1 MNINIPYG
9 RGFQTLHVPD
19 ERLKAVLTPA
29 HEAHQQADQQA
40 LVLQALRSPVG
51 SAPVSELAKG
61 KQRITLITSDHT
73 RPVPSALTLPLY
85 LAEIRRGNPEAEI
98 TILVATGVHR
108 ATTETELRQKF
119 GDGIVDNERIVVHDA
134 DAEDLV
140 MMGILPSGGDL
151 WLDRLVAEADLVIS
165 EGFVEPHFFA
175 GFSGGRKSILPGVA
189 GRKTIMYN
197 HNAGFIAHPGS
208 RQGSLES
215 NPIHRDMV
223 FAAQT
228 AGLAFI
234 LNVILDSDKR
244 VVAAF
249 AGDPVKAH
257 EAACE
262 RCLAMTSVPAVQ
274 ADIVVTSNSGY
285 PLDQNIYQCT
295 KGLSTGEACVREGGV
310 IILCAGLGDG
320 HGGKDFYHWFADRKD
335 AQEVLR
341 DIENIPA
348 NETIMDQWQAQ
359 IHARVM
365 KKAFCIFVSPEE
377 NREMLEAMHMGWAAT
392 ADDALAMAT
401 EMLGENASVTV
412 IPDGVGVIVTNE

>member
-1 MNINIPYG
+1 
-9 RGFQTLHVPD
+9 
-19 ERLKAVLTPA
+19 
-29 HEAHQQADQQA
+29 
-40 LVLQALRSPVG
+40 
-51 SAPVSELAKG
+51 
-61 KQRITLITSDHT
+61 
-73 RPVPSALTLPLY
+73 
-85 LAEIRRGNPEAEI
+85 
-98 TILVATGVHR
+98 
-108 ATTETELRQKF
+108 
-119 GDGIVDNERIVVHDA
+119 
-134 DAEDLV
+134 
-140 MMGILPSGGDL
+140 MMGILPSGGEL

-189 GRKTIMYN
+189 GRRTIMYN
-197 HNAGFIAHPGS
+197 HNAGFIQHPAS
-208 RQGSLES
+208 RQGSLTH

-223 FAAQT
+223 FAAET
-228 AGLAFI
+228 AKLAFI
-234 LNVILDSDKR
+234 LNVLLDGDKR
-244 VVAAF
+244 VIAAF

-262 RCLAMTSVPAVQ
+262 CCRAHTAVQ
-274 ADIVVTSNSGY
+274 AVEADIVVTSNGGY

-295 KGLSTGEACVREGGV
+295 KGMSAAEACVREGGV

-401 EMLGENASVTV
+401 EMLGQNASVTV
-412 IPDGVGVIVTNE
+412 IPDGVGVIVTNG

>member
-9 RGFQTLHVPD
+9 KGFQTLNVPD
-19 ERLKAVLTPA
+19 HRLRAVLTPA
-29 HEAHQQADQQA
+29 HGATAQADQQE
-40 LVLQALRSPVG
+40 LVLRALQEPIG
-51 SAPVSELAKG
+51 SLPLHELAKDR
-61 KQRITLITSDHT
+61 QRITLITSDHT
-73 RPVPSALTLPLY
+73 RPVPSRLTLPIY
-85 LAEIRRGNPEAEI
+85 LDEIRKGNPEAEI

-108 ATTETELRQKF
+108 ATTEAELRQKF
-119 GDGIVDNERIVVHDA
+119 GDGIVDNERVVVHDA

-140 MMGILPSGGDL
+140 MMGILPSGGEL
-151 WLDRLVAEADLVIS
+151 WLDRLVAEADLVVS

-208 RQGSLES
+208 RQGSLET

-244 VVAAF
+244 VAAAF

-262 RCLAMTSVPAVQ
+262 CCRAMTSVRAVE
-274 ADIVVTSNSGY
+274 ADIIVTSNSGY

-320 HGGKDFYHWFADRKD
+320 HGGADFYHWFADRTN

-341 DIENIPA
+341 DIENIPPD
-348 NETIMDQWQAQ
+348 ETIMDQWQAQ

-365 KKAFCIFVSPEE
+365 QKAFCIVVSPEE
-377 NREMLEAMHMGWAAT
+377 NRETLEAMHMGWAPT

-401 EMLGENASVTV
+401 GMLGENATVTV
-412 IPDGVGVIVTNE
+412 IPDGVGVIVEA

>member
-1 MNINIPYG
+1 MKINIPYG
-9 RGFQTLHVPD
+9 KGFQTLNVPD
-19 ERLKAVLTPA
+19 HRLRAVLTPA
-29 HEAHQQADQQA
+29 HGRSEQVDQQELVRKA
-40 LVLQALRSPVG
+40 LENPIG
-51 SAPVSELAKG
+51 SRPLHELAKD
-61 KQRITLITSDHT
+61 KQHIVLITSDHT
-73 RPVPSALTLPLY
+73 RPLPSSLTLPLY
-85 LAEIRRGNPEAEI
+85 LAEIRRGNPDARI

-108 ATTETELRQKF
+108 ATTEAELRAKF
-119 GDGIVDNERIVVHDA
+119 GDAIVDNEHVVVHDA
-134 DAEDLV
+134 DAADLV
-140 MMGILPSGGDL
+140 LMGILPSGGEL
-151 WLDRLVAEADLVIS
+151 WLDHLVAEADLVIS

-197 HNAGFIAHPGS
+197 HNAGFIQHPAS
-208 RQGSLES
+208 RQGSLAD

-223 FAAQT
+223 FAAQA
-228 AGLAFI
+228 AGLVFI
-234 LNVILDSDKR
+234 LNVILDSEKR

-262 RCLAMTSVPAVQ
+262 RCRQLTSVSAVE

-310 IILCAGLGDG
+310 IILCAALGDG
-320 HGGKDFYHWFADRKD
+320 HGGADFYHWFADRSN
-335 AQEVLR
+335 AHEVLR

-348 NETIMDQWQAQ
+348 DETIMDQWQAQ

-365 KKAFCIFVSPEE
+365 KKAFCILVSPEE

-392 ADDALAMAT
+392 ADEALAMASG
-401 EMLGENASVTV
+401 MLGEDAGVV
-412 IPDGVGVIVTNE
+412 VVPDGVGVIVGAV